1 MVRISDPLSLGA
13 GAGARLVL
21 AAILSALLW
30 AAAVWAM
37 G

>member
-1 MVRISDPLSLGA
+1 MVQIPDPLSLGA
-13 GAGARLVL
+13 GAGARLIL
-21 AAILSALLW
+21 AGVLSALLW

>member
-1 MVRISDPLSLGA
+1 MVQFSDPLSLGA

-21 AAILSALLW
+21 AAILSAMLW
-30 AAAVWAM
+30 AAAIWAM